1 MVQVTKVQRLRNA
14 KPLIQTFF
22 AGSTDKFF
30 TLQELGV
37 ILERHKPQWI
47 LGKTTRTNEFIS
59 FLKDA
64 AIITREI
71 RILMPDGSM
80 TTRYTIGD
88 CEAHELAASIY
99 PGAHFSH
106 YTALYLH
113 QLTNTIPKSV
123 YLLKEDKYVFS
134 NRSGLVQRNIDL
146 AFSRP
151 MRKTNN
157 IATFDDINI
166 YMLLGKRHSDEEGIE
181 KLEISGK
188 IYRITSVERTLIDIV
203 VRPEYSGGPSEI
215 LDAYKLAK
223 GRVSVNL
230 LVKILKDMD
239 FTYPYHQSIGYLL
252 ERAGYKESLLK
263 LVESIGIE
271 YDFYLTYGMKDKDYS
286 ARWRLFFPKGL

>member
-1 MVQVTKVQRLRNA
+1 MVQVTKIQRLRNA
-14 KPLIQTFF
+14 KKLIQQFF
-22 AGSTDKFF
+22 EESTDRFF
-30 TLQELGV
+30 TFQELGT
-37 ILERHKPQWI
+37 ILEKHKPQWI
-47 LGKTTRTNEFIS
+47 LGKTTKTNEFIS

-64 AIITREI
+64 EIIIREI

-80 TTRYTIGD
+80 AVRYAVGNY
-88 CEAHELAASIY
+88 EAYELAASIY

-134 NRSGLVQRNIDL
+134 NRSGLVQKNIDL

-157 IATFDDINI
+157 IATFDDVKI
-166 YMLLGKRHSDEEGIE
+166 YMLLGKRHSEEEGIE
-181 KLEISGK
+181 ELEFSGK
-188 IYRITSVERTLIDIV
+188 MYRITSIERTLIDIV
-203 VRPEYSGGPSEI
+203 VRPEYSGGASEI

-252 ERAGYKESLLK
+252 ERAGYKESMLK